1 MEKWPVCFSDL
12 VIVGNPHSSV
22 AIVTLW
28 TKKEFVLQHLSPEMY
43 ALVGQLYSRDEGVNG
58 ILRNLLSNK
67 QIRHLIVVGIDLNGS
82 GNVLAAFFQE
92 GVAEQHTVI
101 SFPDIFIDK
110 EIPLS
115 SLELLRNNVQFHDL
129 RSLKDFSQLPPLL
142 HQFPLLSSY
151 GEPEYFAFSKPS
163 VPATYPS
170 EKSGFF
176 VRHSH
181 IGPAWLEILSL
192 ILRFG
197 TIKKSDYGVDQRE
210 LLNIISVIEQED
222 PDAPHLES
230 YFQFT
235 REDLL
240 SYYPQVLTA
249 SSVEGVEYS
258 YGERLRANKN
268 IDQIQQLISL
278 LQKNKNTRRALAV
291 TWDLEKDSSS
301 EKPPCLILTEFL
313 VQDDK
318 LFLTAFF
325 RSNDMFHAW
334 PRNAFGL
341 RKIQFHVAAATNLS
355 VGSLTII
362 SSSAHL
368 YQNNWTLAQD
378 ILSQNAL
385 LIPRIGDPRGNI
397 IIRAHD
403 GVIYVTH
410 TDPLGKRL
418 SEFSNT
424 DIFALY
430 RKIAQDKCILDT
442 SHALYLGTEL
452 QKAAIA
458 LQKGIVYVQ
467 DKPLE
472 F

>member
-1 MEKWPVCFSDL
+1 MKWPVCFPDL
-12 VIVGNPHSSV
+12 VVVGNPSSSV

-43 ALVGQLYSRDEGVNG
+43 AIIGQLYSRDEGVNG
-58 ILRNLLSNK
+58 ILRNLLANK
-67 QIRHLIVVGIDLNGS
+67 NIRHLFVTGIDLNGS
-82 GNVLAAFFQE
+82 GNVLAAFFQQGFTPE
-92 GVAEQHTVI
+92 HTVV
-101 SFPDIFIDK
+101 SFPEISLDK

-115 SLELLRNNVQFHDL
+115 SLTLLRDSVQFHDF
-129 RSLKDFSQLPPLL
+129 RSLKDFSSLLSVLHSLPV
-142 HQFPLLSSY
+142 LSSY
-151 GEPEYFAFSKPS
+151 GEPEYFAVSTPS

-176 VRHSH
+176 VRHTH

-210 LLNIISVIEQED
+210 LLNLVSVIEQED

-230 YFQFT
+230 YFQFS

-278 LQKNKNTRRALAV
+278 LQKNKHTRRALAV

-313 VQDDK
+313 VQDDC

-341 RKIQFHVAAATNLS
+341 RKIQYHVAAATNLS
-355 VGSLTII
+355 VGSLTLI
-362 SSSAHL
+362 SSSAHI
-368 YQNNWTLAQD
+368 YQNNWALAQD
-378 ILSQNAL
+378 IVSKNSLAV
-385 LIPRIGDPRGNI
+385 PRIGDPRGNI
-397 IIRAHD
+397 IIRVHD
-403 GVIYVTH
+403 GTIVVTH

-418 SEFSNT
+418 SEFSDT
-424 DIFALY
+424 DIFAIY
-430 RKIAQDKCILDT
+430 RKIAQEKCILDT

-452 QKAAIA
+452 QKAVIA
-458 LQKGIVYVQ
+458 LQKGIAYVQ
-467 DKPLE
+467 DKELK